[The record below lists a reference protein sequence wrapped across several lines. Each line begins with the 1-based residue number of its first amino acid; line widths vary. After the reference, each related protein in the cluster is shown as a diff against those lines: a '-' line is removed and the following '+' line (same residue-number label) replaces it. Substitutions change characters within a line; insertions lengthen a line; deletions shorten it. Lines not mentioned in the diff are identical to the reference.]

1 MRTDNDLIWECHPRL
16 VLRGLHIRPMWAY
29 CNDGKLLF
37 YTYPQGYQNG
47 TYGTHTDSYLSQEHY
62 GDPMAKESSVPGFT
76 QARLFLV
83 LGGLATATMLANL
96 ETSIIATALPQI
108 VGEFNSFES
117 FAWVG
122 TAYIVTSAIATP
134 LLGKLS
140 DLYGRRRIFQTTMAI
155 FLIGSF
161 LCGAAGTMGE
171 LIAARAFQGLG
182 GGGIQAL
189 SFAVIGD
196 IIPPRDR
203 GRYIGYFT
211 LAFVSSALL
220 GPVIGGFIIDNYD
233 WKWIFW
239 INIPFIIIVG
249 SVTHFVLRLPFQRKD
264 ARLDYAGAALLS
276 VTIGSLMIGLEEGRT
291 GWTDQ
296 HVIGLFTLSLI
307 GLIVFIFVEQRAAE
321 PMIPLRLFSN
331 KIVLRSALLGMCA
344 GAVVYG
350 SGGFLT
356 LYFQDSQFLS
366 PTESGLRSLPQMLGV
381 TAATFGVG
389 RLISKTG
396 RYKPFPVY
404 GTTLA
409 TFGLLA
415 IAQITGTTSY
425 IWLVVPM
432 IMMGFGAASIF
443 TSTSIASQNAVEF
456 QDLGVATA
464 MVMFFR
470 SLGGSFGLAI
480 FGTLLNSTIRSE
492 IPARLNIAPDEAS
505 SLIRSPKEI
514 AALADIP
521 RQAVVDSVALGVSRI
536 FWACAVIMLGGIILA
551 VALPEIP
558 LKMRAGLSDALEK
571 NDTSH

>member
-1 MRTDNDLIWECHPRL
+1 M
-16 VLRGLHIRPMWAY
+16 
-29 CNDGKLLF
+29 
-37 YTYPQGYQNG
+37 
-47 TYGTHTDSYLSQEHY
+47 
-62 GDPMAKESSVPGFT
+62 
-76 QARLFLV
+76 V
-83 LGGLATATMLANL
+83 LGALATATMLANL

-140 DLYGRRRIFQTTMAI
+140 DLYGRRRIFQFTMVV
-155 FLIGSF
+155 FLIGSY
-161 LCGAAGTMGE
+161 LCGAAGSMGE

-220 GPVIGGFIIDNYD
+220 GPLIGGFIIDNYE

-239 INIPFIIIVG
+239 INIPFIVIVG
-249 SVTHFVLRLPFQRKD
+249 TVTHFALRLPFQRKD
-264 ARLDYAGAALLS
+264 AKLDYAGAAFLS
-276 VTIGSLMIGLEEGRT
+276 VTIGALMIGLEEGRT
-291 GWTDQ
+291 GWTQ
-296 HVIGLFTLSLI
+296 SHVLVLFAVSAIGLL
-307 GLIVFIFVEQRAAE
+307 VFLKIEQHAPE
-321 PMIPLRLFSN
+321 PMIPLHLFSN

-350 SGGFLT
+350 SGGFLN

-366 PTESGLRSLPQMLGV
+366 PTESGLRSVPQMIGV
-381 TAATFGVG
+381 TAATFGIG

-396 RYKPFPVY
+396 RYKPFPIY
-404 GTTLA
+404 GASLA
-409 TFGLLA
+409 ALGLFA
-415 IAQITGTTSY
+415 IAQITGSTPY
-425 IWLVVPM
+425 IWLIIPM
-432 IMMGFGAASIF
+432 ILMGFGAASIF

-456 QDLGVATA
+456 HDLGVATA
-464 MVMFFR
+464 TVMFFR

-492 IPARLNIAPDEAS
+492 IPARIGVAPDEAAN
-505 SLIRSPKEI
+505 LIRSPKEI

-536 FWACAVIMLGGIILA
+536 FWLCAIVMVIGVVIAIL
-551 VALPEIP
+551 LPEIP

-571 NDTSH
+571 TDAAH

>member
-1 MRTDNDLIWECHPRL
+1 M
-16 VLRGLHIRPMWAY
+16 
-29 CNDGKLLF
+29 
-37 YTYPQGYQNG
+37 
-47 TYGTHTDSYLSQEHY
+47 
-62 GDPMAKESSVPGFT
+62 
-76 QARLFLV
+76 V
-83 LGGLATATMLANL
+83 LGALATATMLANL

-140 DLYGRRRIFQTTMAI
+140 DLYGRRRIFQITMFI
-155 FLIGSF
+155 FLVGSF
-161 LCGAAGTMGE
+161 LCGAAGSMGE

-220 GPVIGGFIIDNYD
+220 GPLIGGFIIDNYD

-239 INIPFIIIVG
+239 INIPFIIVVG
-249 SVTHFVLRLPFQRKD
+249 VITHYALRLPFQRKD

-276 VTIGSLMIGLEEGRT
+276 ITIATLMIGLEEGRT
-291 GWTDQ
+291 GWTET
-296 HVIGLFTLSLI
+296 HVLSLFGI
-307 GLIVFIFVEQRAAE
+307 SLVGLVFFLLIEQRAAE
-321 PMIPLRLFSN
+321 PMIPLHLFSN

-350 SGGFLT
+350 SGGFLN

-366 PTESGLRSLPQMLGV
+366 PTESGLRSIPQMIGV
-381 TAATFGVG
+381 TAATFGIG

-396 RYKPFPVY
+396 RYKPFPIY
-404 GTTLA
+404 GTILA
-409 TFGLLA
+409 TLGLTA
-415 IAQITGTTSY
+415 IAQITGTTPY
-425 IWLVVPM
+425 IWLILPM
-432 IMMGFGAASIF
+432 ILMGFGAASIF

-456 QDLGVATA
+456 HDLGVATA
-464 MVMFFR
+464 TVMFFR

-480 FGTLLNSTIRSE
+480 FGTILNSTIRSE
-492 IPARLNIAPDEAS
+492 IPARIGVAPDEAA

-514 AALADIP
+514 AALADLP

-536 FWACAVIMLGGIILA
+536 FWACAIVMVFGIIVAL
-551 VALPEIP
+551 ALPEIP

-571 NDTSH
+571 NDSHA